1 MLTIYGVPFS
11 VHTRKVSLA
20 AAFKGLPYKLE
31 PVFPF
36 DPPANWTS
44 LSPTGLIPA
53 IKDGDFSLADSTA
66 ICLYLEHAHPQKPL
80 LPQDARQMAQVLFI
94 DAYAGGTLFRNVVHG
109 LFFQKVLRPKV
120 FGQPADEA
128 VVDQI
133 LGGVRPTVF
142 GYLDSI
148 ADGAH
153 LVGGTQTL
161 ADLAV
166 VSNLLTYSYLGL
178 EIERA
183 KYPRLAQYFKR
194 QIASELFGAAI
205 AAEQPAVEEMQ
216 LDRSLIAA

>member
-1 MLTIYGVPFS
+1 MLTIYGIPFS

-20 AAFKGLPYKLE
+20 ASFKGLPYRLE

-36 DPPANWTS
+36 DPPAQWRS

-53 IKDGDFSLADSTA
+53 IQDGDFTLADSTA
-66 ICLYLEHAHPQKPL
+66 ICLYLERAYVQNPL
-80 LPQDARQMAQVLFI
+80 LPQDAKQLGQALFI
-94 DAYAGGTLFRNVVHG
+94 DAYAGDTLFRNVVHS

-120 FGQPADEA
+120 LSQETDQAA
-128 VVDQI
+128 VDQI
-133 LGGVRPTVF
+133 LDGVRPTVF
-142 GYLDSI
+142 SYLDSI
-148 ADGAH
+148 AGGAH
-153 LVGGTQTL
+153 LVGERQTL

-183 KYPRLAQYFKR
+183 KFPRLAQYFKR
-194 QIASELFGAAI
+194 QIASDLVGAAI
-205 AAEQPAVEEMQ
+205 AAERPAVEEMQ

>member
-1 MLTIYGVPFS
+1 MLTIYGIPFS

-20 AAFKGLPYKLE
+20 AAFKGLTYTLE

-36 DPPANWTS
+36 DPPPQWKT

-53 IKDGDFSLADSTA
+53 LRDGDFTLADSTA
-66 ICLYLEHAHPQKPL
+66 ICLYLERAYPAKPL
-80 LPQDARQMAQVLFI
+80 LPQDARLAAQALFL

-109 LFFQKVLRPKV
+109 LFFQKVLRPKL
-120 FGQPADEA
+120 FNESGDPAA
-128 VVDQI
+128 IDQI
-133 LGGVRPTVF
+133 LTGAQPTVF

-148 ADGAH
+148 AIGAH

-178 EIERA
+178 EIDPA
-183 KYPRLAQYFKR
+183 KFPNLARYFKR
-194 QIASELFGAAI
+194 QIASDLLGTAI
-205 AAEQPAVEEMQ
+205 AAERSAVEEMK